1 MAMSSIRPARPS
13 GFTLVELLIVVV
25 ILGVLSSIAI
35 PLFLS
40 YQLRSRTAEG
50 KTNLAAIRTLESARF
65 SEYDAYLKV
74 APEPPLIPGS
84 SAVSFNV
91 AGSFAPLGFSP
102 EGRVLFSYGVAVSA
116 DGGGYT
122 ADAGADLDAD
132 GFVQFWGFA
141 KPDLSGTLTA
151 GRVGCNAAGLQPQQ
165 VGPCDPTHGTSVF

>member
-1 MAMSSIRPARPS
+1 MAISVARPKRRC
-13 GFTLVELLIVVV
+13 GFTLLELMVVV
-25 ILGVLSSIAI
+25 TILGILASVAI
-35 PLFLS
+35 PMYLN

-50 KTNLAAIRTLESARF
+50 KANLGAIRTLESARF
-65 SEYDAYLKV
+65 SEYDAYLAV
-74 APEPPLIPGS
+74 APEPPIIPGS
-84 SAVSFNV
+84 TPAPFNL

-116 DGGGYT
+116 DAGGYT
-122 ADAGADLDAD
+122 ADAGADIDAN

-151 GRVGCNAAGLQPQQ
+151 GRVGCNAAGLQPEQ